1 MKLSLVAAA
10 TLSTLASALVV
21 PAFAAEKASSAQQDS
36 STAKTT
42 ASASNNQN
50 KIETIEVKGELLK
63 TPASKA
69 ANSLQVLTAETLEK
83 SGASHLE
90 SVLQQLG
97 NVNFSSGASRARF
110 IQIRGIGERSQ
121 FVDPINP
128 SVGMSIDGIDYS
140 GIGTAAGLFD
150 IEQVEVFKG
159 PQGTNAGANAMAGFV
174 NMVSTQPSA
183 GAMNKLRVEAGN
195 YGLLNLGVAAGTDF
209 TSTSSARVAISKVTA
224 DGYIE
229 NTHLNRDDT
238 NNIDELSVR
247 ALFDVEFNKDTSAQF
262 VLHHFD
268 IDNGYDAFSLDLDR
282 TTLSDNPGKDTQDTT
297 AFGVNTEYTG
307 LDTVDIKLSA
317 STSSSDMTYGYDED
331 WAYEGIHPWEYS
343 STDYYFRDRDAKQ
356 FDVRAMDKD
365 GSWVTGLYIQQRDVD
380 LTRDYTYADGL
391 FSSEY
396 QQDNIAVYGE
406 RRMALSKQLTVSA
419 GVRVENHTGDY
430 SDNNGVVDEA
440 SKTMIGGH
448 LTATNQYSKAAMAY
462 VRLSRGFKSGGV
474 NGEALARVG
483 EEGLER
489 FSQDLLNNG
498 TFEPEVLNNVELG
511 MRYNNRKSGLN
522 ANAVLFYSSRSDMQ
536 VKQWFTNDQ
545 EVLAQGEQP
554 VFVGYISNAPT
565 GSNYGVET
573 SLQYQVTPTVELL
586 AGVSWLSSE
595 INDIYRL
602 ESDPETGEDIRVS
615 IDGREQAH
623 APSYQYQ
630 LGANWQLADRI
641 KLHATVNG
649 RDGYLYSIS
658 HDEEADSVALVNL
671 ALTYQGDFYDVTLWT
686 RNLTDETY
694 GVRGFYFGNDPR
706 DFYTAKKYEQ
716 FGEPNVFG
724 VRVDVLF

>member
-1 MKLSLVAAA
+1 MKLSTVALA
-10 TLSTLASALVV
+10 TLSTLATTAIT
-21 PAFAAEKASSAQQDS
+21 PAFAND
-36 STAKTT
+36 
-42 ASASNNQN
+42 N
-50 KIETIEVKGELLK
+50 KIETIEVKGELLS
-63 TPASKA
+63 TPESKA
-69 ANSLQVLTAETLEK
+69 ANSLQVLTTETLEK

-97 NVNFSSGASRARF
+97 NVNFASGASRARY

-174 NMVSTQPSA
+174 NMISTQPSA
-183 GAMNKLRVEAGN
+183 NAMNKLRVEAGN
-195 YGLLNLGVAAGTDF
+195 YGLLNLGVAAGSELTRD
-209 TSTSSARVAISKVTA
+209 TSARVSINKQQS
-224 DGYIE
+224 DGFIK
-229 NTHLNRDDT
+229 NTYLNRDDT
-238 NNIDELSVR
+238 NNIDELSIRGLADIKVN
-247 ALFDVEFNKDTSAQF
+247 EDTNAQ
-262 VLHHFD
+262 VVVHHFD

-282 TTLSDNPGKDTQDTT
+282 TTLSDQPGKDTQKTT
-297 AFGVNTEYTG
+297 ALGINTEYTG
-307 LDTVDIKLSA
+307 LETVDIKLSA
-317 STSSSDMTYGYDED
+317 STSTSDMTYGYDED

-343 STDYYFRDRDAKQ
+343 STDYYFRDRDAQQ
-356 FDVRAMDKD
+356 FDIRAIDKS
-365 GSWVTGLYIQQRDVD
+365 GQWVTGLYIQQRDVD
-380 LTRDYTYADGL
+380 LSREYTYADDV

-396 QQDNIAVYGE
+396 QQSNVAVYGE
-406 RRMALSKQLTVSA
+406 RRLSLSKQLTVSA
-419 GVRVENHTGDY
+419 GLRIENHQGDY
-430 SDNNGVVDEA
+430 ADSNDVYDDA

-448 LTATNQYSKAAMAY
+448 VTATNQYSKSMMAY
-462 VRLSRGFKSGGV
+462 ARLSRGFKSGGV

-483 EEGLER
+483 EPGLER
-489 FSQDLLNNG
+489 FNQDLLDNG
-498 TFEPEVLNNVELG
+498 SFEPEVLNNMELG
-511 MRYNNRKSGLN
+511 LRYDNRKAGVK
-522 ANAVLFYSSRSDMQ
+522 ANAVMFYSSRSDMQ
-536 VKQWFTNDQ
+536 VKQWFTNDK
-545 EVLAQGEQP
+545 ETLNEGEQP

-565 GSNYGVET
+565 GSNYGFET
-573 SLQYQVTPTVELL
+573 SLEYQVTRDVELL

-595 INDIYRL
+595 VNDIYRL
-602 ESDPETGEDIRVS
+602 ESDPETGDDVRVS

-630 LGANWQLADRI
+630 LGVNWQVSDRI
-641 KLHATVNG
+641 KLHAAVNG
-649 RDGYLYSIS
+649 RDGYFYSFS
-658 HDEEADSVALVNL
+658 HDEEADSVNLVNM
-671 ALTYQGDFYDVTLWT
+671 ALTYQGDMFDVTLWT